1 MELTNEE
8 IMKMWIGA
16 SASDDDCLTEVR
28 RMVYTTPND
37 GDLGA
42 TIRKFIEVQFGLSV
56 PLILKGERVMVTH
69 NYLEGAPEY
78 EVIARGD
85 SVRSLELKETSFTF
99 LHGGDMMM
107 IAKYDYENEK
117 WIST

>member
-1 MELTNEE
+1 MEPTKEE

-37 GDLGA
+37 GDLGT

-56 PLILKGERVMVTH
+56 PMILKGERVQMVH
-69 NYLEGAPEY
+69 QYLEGAPES
-78 EVIARGD
+78 ETIARGD
-85 SVRSLELKETSFTF
+85 SWVAPDGTVCIQH

-107 IAKYDYENEK
+107 IARLTDGK

>member
-1 MELTNEE
+1 MEPSKEE

-42 TIRKFIEVQFGLSV
+42 KIRKFIEAQFGLRV
-56 PLILKGERVMVTH
+56 PMILKGERLMVTH
-69 NYLEGAPEY
+69 KYLEGSPES
-78 EVIARGD
+78 EVIARND
-85 SVRSLELKETSFTF
+85 SWISPDGGTYVQF

-107 IAKYDYENEK
+107 NAKLVDNK
-117 WIST
+117 WVSN